1 MQINQKR
8 SLQKW
13 VFIGILFAILQ
24 TILTFS
30 IHQIFLNN
38 TPGMD
43 FHIYWVAGRAIENG
57 ISPYGDEVA
66 LESQIGVLDR
76 PARPDEDQM
85 GFAYPIYA
93 LLPVFPTIRLPF
105 DWAQAA
111 WFSFNLLGL
120 SLVMILSFPKAPLR
134 ALLLASAFYPLT
146 FALILGNMNIPVAAI
161 LILGI
166 RLISMQKDHRRSTQV
181 ILGILLAWATIKPQ
195 FGVFFLAFIAFY
207 ALREKLK
214 PLMVSFVISMLVFL
228 AASTIIWPA
237 WLTEWIGRMRAYTG
251 YIASDPMLLLL
262 LKRFLPD
269 GMAMISVVFLAVL
282 LAIITGILGVRW
294 WRNRFS
300 PSLFLAWIGFI
311 SYISMPQ
318 SVSYEQI
325 RFFIPLLIWLALS
338 PSKTAAWWIFGPVY
352 ILFSWV
358 IFGISRIAPQAGGI
372 EELRFLVYV
381 IWMIWIFVQ
390 NKPKAKD
397 NRTGN
402 IYGTDHLSEVSTI

>member
-1 MQINQKR
+1 MQENQKR
-8 SLQKW
+8 KFNKW
-13 VFIGILFAILQ
+13 VFIVILFAILQ
-24 TILTFS
+24 AGLTFG
-30 IHQIFLNN
+30 IHQTFLNN

-43 FHIYWVAGRAIENG
+43 FHIYWLAGRAIEND

-66 LESQIGVLDR
+66 LESQLGVLER

-93 LLPVFPTIRLPF
+93 LLPVFPTILLTF

-120 SLVMILSFPKAPLR
+120 ALVMILSFPKSPLK
-134 ALLLASAFYPLT
+134 ALLLAATFYPLT

-166 RLISMQKDHRRSTQV
+166 RLLTMQQDHRRSTQI
-181 ILGILLAWATIKPQ
+181 ILGVLLAWSTIKPQ
-195 FGVFFLAFIAFY
+195 FSVFFLAFLAIY

-214 PLMVSFVISMLVFL
+214 PLMISFLVSMLVFL
-228 AASTIIWPA
+228 TLSFLIWPA
-237 WLTEWIGRMRAYTG
+237 WLPEWVGRMRAYTG

-262 LKRFLPD
+262 LKRFLPS
-269 GMAMISVVFLAVL
+269 GTAILSAIFLATL
-282 LAIITGILGVRW
+282 LATITCILGLRW
-294 WRNRFS
+294 WRGRFS
-300 PSLFLAWIGFI
+300 QSLLLAWIGFI
-311 SYISMPQ
+311 SYVSMPQ

-338 PSKTAAWWIFGPVY
+338 SPKTAAWSIFGPIY

-358 IFGISRIAPQAGGI
+358 IFGISRVAPHAGGI
-372 EELRFLVYV
+372 EELRFLVYLV
-381 IWMIWIFVQ
+381 WMIWVFV
-390 NKPKAKD
+390 KD
-397 NRTGN
+397 VPWFIKINRAA
-402 IYGTDHLSEVSTI
+402 IPPASAL

>member
-1 MQINQKR
+1 MQINQKQ
-8 SLQKW
+8 SIQKW
-13 VFIGILFAILQ
+13 FFIGILFAILQ
-24 TILTFS
+24 TALTFS

-43 FHIYWVAGRAIENG
+43 FHIYWVAGRAIEQG

-93 LLPVFPTIRLPF
+93 LLPVFPTVRLPF

-120 SLVMILSFPKAPLR
+120 SLVMILSFPKSPLR
-134 ALLLASAFYPLT
+134 ALLLAAAFYPLT

-161 LILGI
+161 LILSI

-195 FGVFFLAFIAFY
+195 FSMFFLAFIAFF
-207 ALREKLK
+207 ALRDKLK
-214 PLMVSFVISMLVFL
+214 PLMVSFFTSMLVFL
-228 AASTIIWPA
+228 AVSTIIWPA
-237 WLTEWIGRMRAYTG
+237 WLPEWIGRMRAYTG

-262 LKRFLPD
+262 LKRFLPS
-269 GMAMISVVFLAVL
+269 GTAIVSAIILAVL
-282 LAIITGILGVRW
+282 LAVITGILSVRW
-294 WRNRFS
+294 WQNRYS
-300 PSLFLAWIGFI
+300 QSMFLAWIGFI

-325 RFFIPLLIWLALS
+325 RFFIPLLIWLALT
-338 PSKTAAWWIFGPVY
+338 PPKTAAWWIFGPVY
-352 ILFSWV
+352 IVFSWM
-358 IFGISRIAPQAGGI
+358 IFGISRIAPLAGGI
-372 EELRFLVYV
+372 EELRFLVYL
-381 IWMIWIFVQ
+381 IWMIWYFLKEWPKPII
-390 NKPKAKD
+390 NKTAHLH
-397 NRTGN
+397 N
-402 IYGTDHLSEVSTI
+402 DHRAMEGSST